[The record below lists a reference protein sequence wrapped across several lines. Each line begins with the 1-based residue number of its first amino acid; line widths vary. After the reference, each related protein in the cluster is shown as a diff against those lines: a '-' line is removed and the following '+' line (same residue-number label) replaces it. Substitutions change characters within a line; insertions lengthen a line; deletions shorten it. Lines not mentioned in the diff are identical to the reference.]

1 MFDFLARLADRRA
14 RRIGLLAIGFFLF
27 AGAAGGSVADR
38 LDPYGA
44 DDPATESVK
53 ATRPAQRRRPRGSPA

>member
-1 MFDFLARLADRRA
+1 MLDRLARLADRRA
-14 RRIGLLAIGFFLF
+14 RRVALIAAVFFVF
-27 AGAAGGSVADR
+27 AGAIGGSVADH

-53 ATRPAQRRRPRGSPA
+53 ANDKLEAAGFR

>member
-1 MFDFLARLADRRA
+1 MFERLA
-14 RRIGLLAIGFFLF
+14 LLAERRGSRVVI
-27 AGAAGGSVADR
+27 AAVVVSIAAGVLGAGVADR

-53 ATRPAQRRRPRGSPA
+53 GADRLEQAG